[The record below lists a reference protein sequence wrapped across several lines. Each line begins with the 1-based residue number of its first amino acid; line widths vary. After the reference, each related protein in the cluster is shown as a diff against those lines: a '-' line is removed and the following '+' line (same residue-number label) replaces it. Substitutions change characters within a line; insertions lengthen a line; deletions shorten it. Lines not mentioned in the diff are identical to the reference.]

1 MISILCH
8 DLARNDYRNCIN
20 RTMTIDDNNFVS
32 GLHVATK
39 NRCECSITAIEQKQI
54 SIDST
59 VFAVLSGRG
68 IDPG

>member
-1 MISILCH
+1 
-8 DLARNDYRNCIN
+8 
-20 RTMTIDDNNFVS
+20 MTIDDNNFVS